1 MREDALSFEVI
12 DGHARIGVQP
22 EDERPL
28 GVAELLDEMDRC
40 GVAEALC
47 THFAAV
53 RFDGRAGNQELLSLC
68 AQEPRLHPVAVVNP
82 APYVGVAHEIAR
94 CAEQGF
100 VGLRFT
106 PGLQGWAL
114 HGECFRRA
122 VVAAAEAGLPA
133 IVELT
138 GPGDASTVARTTDGM
153 GIPIVL
159 ANVTYATLGEAIA
172 VLENSAHC
180 HLEACRLATPGVVE
194 TLVGAV
200 GAERLIYGSG
210 APAWHIIPTLSMIRA
225 ADIPDEAK
233 RAILADNARRL
244 FGPGKARAK

>member
-1 MREDALSFEVI
+1 MREDTASLEVI

-28 GVAELLDEMDRC
+28 GVAELLDEMERAD
-40 GVAEALC
+40 VAEALC

-53 RFDGRAGNQELLSLC
+53 RFDGRAGNQELLGIC

-82 APYVGVAHEIAR
+82 APYVGVAEEIAR

-106 PGLQGWAL
+106 PGLQGWVL
-114 HGECFRRA
+114 HSECFRRA
-122 VVAAAEAGLPA
+122 IAATAEAGLPA

-138 GPGDASTVARTTDGM
+138 GPGDASTVAQTMGEM
-153 GIPIVL
+153 GIPIIL
-159 ANVTYATLGEAIA
+159 ANVTYTTLGEAIA
-172 VLENSAHC
+172 ALQMAGHC
-180 HLEACRLATPGVVE
+180 YLEACRLATPGVVE
-194 TLVGAV
+194 TLVSAV

-233 RAILADNARRL
+233 RAILAGNARRL
-244 FGPGKARAK
+244 FKLGKARAT